1 MVMVLDCSVTAAWI
15 FEEKEDIAYSDAVL
29 DELGGDGIA
38 FVPVNWFSEIANT
51 IAMSERR
58 KRYTAA
64 ERSKFLQSLTA
75 LPIEVDEEA
84 SLRLVS
90 RLLALASEY
99 RLTAYDAAY
108 LELAMRKGLPLAT
121 LDKDL
126 RRAAKLAGVELVAE
140 K

>member
-1 MVMVLDCSVTAAWI
+1 MVMVLDCSVVATSL
-15 FEEKEDIAYSDAVL
+15 FEEADGFEYADIVFDKLAVG
-29 DELGGDGIA
+29 EA
-38 FVPVNWFSEIANT
+38 ACVPAHWPVEIGNA

-58 KRYTAA
+58 KRHSTADRA
-64 ERSKFLQSLTA
+64 RFLGNLSSLNIEIELDDPLDFLRRV
-75 LPIEVDEEA
+75 LP
-84 SLRLVS
+84 
-90 RLLALASEY
+90 LASEH

-126 RRAAKLAGVELVAE
+126 MRAAKRAGVSLVAA